1 MKWTYFLR
9 QKLKIGLALAIVLGL
24 VVLTNIVD
32 RNYFTRLQ
40 ASFTSVYKDRL
51 IVEGYILQL
60 SNQLHERHLR
70 LLENELSAAGRDQQQ
85 SDTEIKNVLV
95 EYEKTVFTEEERQ
108 VFETFR
114 TQLSVLQELES
125 EYAGSGQDSGLLHQI
140 VSKHAELAGML
151 NALSRIQID
160 EGRNQINR
168 SEKIVASSYFLSRIE
183 IVVIIITGLLLQV
196 LLMSTKSVASRFP
209 QNSRLN

>member
-40 ASFTSVYKDRL
+40 ESFTSVYKDRL

-60 SNQLHERHLR
+60 SNHLHERHLR
-70 LLENELSAAGRDQQQ
+70 LLENKLNPASRDQQQ
-85 SDTEIKNVLV
+85 SDNEIKQVLV
-95 EYEKTVFTEEERQ
+95 DYEKTVFTEEEGH
-108 VFETFR
+108 VFATFR
-114 TQLSVLQELES
+114 TQLAALQKLES
-125 EYAGSGQDSGLLHQI
+125 EYAGSGQDSNLLHQI
-140 VSKHAELAGML
+140 VTKHGELAGLL

-183 IVVIIITGLLLQV
+183 IVVIIVTGLCLQV
-196 LLMSTKSVASRFP
+196 LLMSSRSIATGFP
-209 QNSRLN
+209 QKSHLN